1 MVTKGWIPMPVDTS
15 EQTIRVDAS
24 YATVLE
30 TLRDVE
36 SQAEWIPEIR
46 AAEVLDVDSDGMPAT
61 ATFKAAAPV
70 GTDEYTLA
78 YTHRPDGM
86 SWSMVTGRLRTG
98 QEGDYSVREL
108 EPGHTSV
115 TYRLTIHHNLPLP
128 GFLRSRVINGLVSS
142 TLGGLKSRVEG

>member
-1 MVTKGWIPMPVDTS
+1 MPVDTA
-15 EQTIRVDAS
+15 EQTIEVDAS
-24 YATVLE
+24 CATVLE

-36 SQAEWIPEIR
+36 SQVEWIPEIR
-46 AAEVLDVDSDGMPAT
+46 AAQVLGEDSDGRPET

-86 SWSMVTGRLRTG
+86 RWSMVKGRLQTG
-98 QEGDYSVREL
+98 QEGDYSVRKL
-108 EPGHTSV
+108 TPRRTSV

-128 GFLRSRVINGLVSS
+128 GFVRSRVIKGLVSS
-142 TLGGLKSRVEG
+142 TLEGLRSRLED

>member
-1 MVTKGWIPMPVDTS
+1 MPVDTS
-15 EQTIRVDAS
+15 EQTIQVDAT
-24 YATVLE
+24 YASVLD

-46 AAEVLDVDSDGMPAT
+46 AAEVLEVDSDGMPAK
-61 ATFKAAAPV
+61 AAFKAAAPV

-78 YTHRPDGM
+78 YTHRSDGL
-86 SWSMVTGRLRTG
+86 SWSMVKGRLQTG
-98 QEGDYSVREL
+98 QEGDYSVRKVS
-108 EPGHTSV
+108 PKRTSV

-128 GFLRSRVINGLVSS
+128 GFVRNRVIKGLVSS

>member
-1 MVTKGWIPMPVDTS
+1 MPVDTS
-15 EQTIRVDAS
+15 EQTIEVVAS
-24 YATVLE
+24 SATVLK

-46 AAEVLDVDSDGMPAT
+46 AAEVLEVDSDGMPAT
-61 ATFKAAAPV
+61 AAFKAAAPV

-86 SWSMVTGRLRTG
+86 SWTMVKGRLQTG
-98 QEGDYSVREL
+98 QEGDYSVRKL
-108 EPGHTSV
+108 TPKRSSV

-128 GFLRSRVINGLVSS
+128 GFLRSRVIKGLVSS
-142 TLGGLKSRVEG
+142 TLGGLKSRVEE